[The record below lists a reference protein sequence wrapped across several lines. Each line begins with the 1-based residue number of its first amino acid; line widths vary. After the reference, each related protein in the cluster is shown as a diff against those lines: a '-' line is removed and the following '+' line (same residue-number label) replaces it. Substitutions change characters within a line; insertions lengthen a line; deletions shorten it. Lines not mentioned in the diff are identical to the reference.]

1 MRISKAALLVVI
13 AFTVPILVE
22 LRTVLAWVNV
32 ELTVLE
38 SVTLGVAMILAIL
51 VWALWPKRRERPLEY
66 PVTGYQVSIR
76 PDRTSSTQPS
86 QSGCPSS

>member
-51 VWALWPKRRERPLEY
+51 VWALWPENGES
-66 PVTGYQVSIR
+66 GH
-76 PDRTSSTQPS
+76 SSTR
-86 QSGCPSS
+86 

>member
-22 LRTVLAWVNV
+22 LRTVLAWINV

-38 SVTLGVAMILAIL
+38 SVILGVAMILAIL
-51 VWALWPKRRERPLEY
+51 AWALWPEN
-66 PVTGYQVSIR
+66 GDSG
-76 PDRTSSTQPS
+76 PS
-86 QSGCPSS
+86 GIG

>member
-13 AFTVPILVE
+13 ALTVPILVE

-38 SVTLGVAMILAIL
+38 SAVLGMTMILAIL
-51 VWALWPKRRERPLEY
+51 IWALWPQNGR
-66 PVTGYQVSIR
+66 G
-76 PDRTSSTQPS
+76 DPS
-86 QSGCPSS
+86 RSG